1 MSDTIYYCPTCEH
14 IENTSSDSIFYK
26 CFKCGCVS
34 IKVFKDKIGVIS
46 APLYED
52 VTDKYSL
59 YNIAKNL
66 KDIKYSQIYEN
77 PRSSLIE
84 LIINGCF
91 EELKALSSICD
102 MMDIFTARTLCECAL
117 IYSLRYINFTSE
129 EEETSFLIDKM
140 YSVSPYRVGVI
151 VKYSDFN
158 NPGIFKLLGIY
169 IDTFRLYFF
178 FIAFI
183 NRGCPIESVL
193 NSRELKIYE
202 YYKSSDI
209 CENSIGEMN
218 PVVYL
223 CKTFDINIRMGV
235 EKWL

>member
-1 MSDTIYYCPTCEH
+1 MSNTVYYCPTCSYT
-14 IENTSSDSIFYK
+14 IYFNLYPIFYK
-26 CFKCGCVS
+26 CHQCGCVS
-34 IKVFKDKIGVIS
+34 IKTFEDKIETI
-46 APLYED
+46 
-52 VTDKYSL
+52 DKPSYKDIVDKNSV
-59 YNIAKNL
+59 YNITRNL
-66 KDIKYSQIYEN
+66 KDIRYSPIYED
-77 PRSSLIE
+77 PRPSLIE
-84 LIINGCF
+84 LIINGYF

-102 MMDIFTARTLCECAL
+102 RVDIFTARTLCECAL

-140 YSVSPYRVGVI
+140 YSVSPCRVGVI

-158 NPGIFKLLGIY
+158 NSEIFTLLDIY
-169 IDTFRLYFF
+169 INTFRLYFF

-209 CENSIGEMN
+209 CENSIGETN
-218 PVVYL
+218 PVVHL